1 MITIAPPCPDAMPTS
16 STPIRPSESPRPE
29 PLGRVAGARTW
40 VRALSR
46 GTIAYVLLTQ
56 AANATNYASNLVF
69 SRQLGTVG
77 FGELTSL
84 LALALI
90 LAVPL
95 GAAQTVVA
103 ERVALAH
110 AAGDSERVAFLAR
123 HALGHV
129 LTLGTVAGVV
139 YLACI
144 PLIISVLDIR
154 EPGPVI
160 ALAPFV
166 VLNFVST
173 VATGVLQG
181 MGRFTALGWLI
192 FAAASSRLAFGLPW
206 ALAGGGAGGAIAGQ
220 SLGLLVV
227 MVVVGWRF
235 RSSWAPR
242 GTSAAALG
250 MRRRIDMRA
259 FSASGAFIGFAILS
273 NLDIV
278 LSRLYLDGDDAGVY
292 AALSTVGKLIIFLP
306 AAISVLMVPRAAIA
320 HAEDARDG
328 AGVLRLAVG
337 AALASTLLI
346 AVPAVAFPGTLVDVM
361 FGTGYEG
368 ARGGVLPMVLA
379 GAGLATL
386 YIICTYSVAIRD
398 RRWLLLLA
406 AGIVVQVVAIAGN
419 NDSPVDIAWAQAATI
434 GIVLT
439 LNELAFHSLRPRRR
453 PPST

>member
-1 MITIAPPCPDAMPTS
+1 
-16 STPIRPSESPRPE
+16 
-29 PLGRVAGARTW
+29 VK
-40 VRALSR
+40 ALSR
-46 GTIAYVLLTQ
+46 GTIAYVVLTQ
-56 AANATNYASNLVF
+56 VANATNYTSNLVF

-84 LALALI
+84 LALALV

-95 GAAQTVVA
+95 GAAQTIVA

-110 AAGDSERVAFLAR
+110 AAGDTARVAFLAR

-129 LTLGTVAGVV
+129 LTLGTVAGVL

-144 PLIISVLDIR
+144 PLIVNVLDIR

-173 VATGVLQG
+173 VANGVLQG
-181 MGRFTALGWLI
+181 TGRFTALGWLV
-192 FAAASSRLAFGLPW
+192 FAAAASRLAFGLPW
-206 ALAGGGAGGAIAGQ
+206 AVAGGGAGGAIAGQ
-220 SLGLLVV
+220 SLGLFIV

-250 MRRRIDMRA
+250 MRRRIDMRT
-259 FSASGAFIGFAILS
+259 FTASGAFIGFAVLS
-273 NLDIV
+273 NFDVV
-278 LSRLYLDGDDAGVY
+278 LSRLYLDGDAAGVY
-292 AALSTVGKLIIFLP
+292 AALSTIGKLIIFLP
-306 AAISVLMVPRAAIA
+306 IAISVLMVPRAVTA
-320 HAEDARDG
+320 HAADARHG
-328 AGVLRLAVG
+328 AGVLRGAV
-337 AALASTLLI
+337 AAAMGSSLLI
-346 AVPAVAFPGTLVDVM
+346 AIPAVVFPGKLVDLM
-361 FGTGYEG
+361 FGAGYET
-368 ARGGVLPMVLA
+368 ARDGVLPMVLA

-398 RRWLLLLA
+398 RRWLILLA
-406 AGIVVQVVAIAGN
+406 IGIIVQVTAIGLM
-419 NDSPVDIAWAQAATI
+419 NDTPVDIAWAQAITI
-434 GIVLT
+434 AIVLA

-453 PPST
+453 GAA

>member
-1 MITIAPPCPDAMPTS
+1 M
-16 STPIRPSESPRPE
+16 R
-29 PLGRVAGARTW
+29 GRLKAV
-40 VRALSR
+40 SR
-46 GTIAYVLLTQ
+46 GTVVYVLLTQ
-56 AANATNYASNLVF
+56 AANAINYASNLVF

-84 LALALI
+84 LALALV

-95 GAAQTVVA
+95 GAAQTIVA
-103 ERVALAH
+103 ERVAVAH
-110 AAGDSERVAFLAR
+110 AAGDQERVAFLAR

-129 LTLGTVAGVV
+129 FTLGSIAGIV

-181 MGRFTALGWLI
+181 TRRFTALGWLI
-192 FAAASSRLAFGLPW
+192 FAAAASRLAFGLPW
-206 ALAGGGAGGAIAGQ
+206 AMAGGGAGGAIGGQ

-227 MVVVGWRF
+227 MLVVGWRF

-242 GTSAAALG
+242 GTNAAALG
-250 MRRRIDMRA
+250 MRRRLDMRT
-259 FSASGAFIGFAILS
+259 FSASGAFVGFAILS
-273 NLDIV
+273 NLDVV
-278 LSRLYLDGDDAGVY
+278 LSRLYLDGDAAGVY
-292 AALSTVGKLIIFLP
+292 AALSTIAKLIIFLP
-306 AAISVLMVPRAAIA
+306 IAIAVLMVPRAAIA
-320 HAEDARDG
+320 HATDGQDG
-328 AGVLRLAVG
+328 AGVLRSAVW
-337 AALASTLLI
+337 AAMASCLLI
-346 AVPAVAFPGTLVDVM
+346 AVPAVAFPGKLVDLM
-361 FGTGYEG
+361 FGAGYET
-368 ARGGVLPMVLA
+368 ARDGVLPMVLA

-398 RRWLLLLA
+398 RRWLILLA
-406 AGIVVQVVAIAGN
+406 IGIVVQVTTIGLM
-419 NDSPVDIAWAQAATI
+419 NDTPVDIAWAQAITI
-434 GIVLT
+434 GIVIA

-453 PPST
+453 APA